1 MSPLFNVNY
10 LSELIIKR
18 RALSMIGSLVLF
30 ILCVL
35 GIPNLTFS
43 PDIDNFFPENNETA
57 EFAQYIDETFLPTEN
72 VVIAI
77 NTPEQSLFNQKT
89 LHLVEQITEKAWT
102 IPHSVRADSITNYS
116 YVRSIEDDL
125 MVEPFIENALELSD
139 EFIRERELAIE
150 SEKPIFGSLI
160 SRDKRT
166 TIVNIVLDPVL
177 EDQAAALTETFDYL
191 LAYLEEIRAQY
202 PDIDIRLVGTPYV
215 EYLSPRLLQ
224 SELPIVMPSMFLLIF
239 ATVYLLLRNAF
250 AVIGTVV
257 IVILSLIS
265 AFGGVGHMDG
275 VLNQVAMTIPI
286 LITTLALAD
295 CVHLLSLYFQNVQ
308 KGLPSQDAMKESLK
322 LNLQPLFLT
331 TLTTSIGFLCLNFA
345 EVYPLRLVGNGVAI
359 GVTLA
364 FIYTIFFL
372 APAISF
378 FTLKAPKRTESQ
390 TRFAKRIA
398 HFSIANPKAIFWGV
412 PIISVMLFLC
422 IPLNTMDDDPTQM
435 YSENYSS
442 FAGDTI
448 WLDEKLGGTFPVS
461 FVATSKQGSV
471 SDPVFLRQVDQFSVW
486 LESQPEVKHV
496 TSLANTMK
504 TLNQSMHGDEESWYL
519 IPESDDLSAQYLFF
533 YEMSLPFGLDL
544 NSSISQDR
552 MSTKVSGSLENMTSY
567 QYLDFEAKVDRY
579 ISENDLEGII
589 SRPSSFRVVYAYL
602 GGIIISQ
609 LFNGL
614 LIGIVLITI
623 VLGVFFRSV
632 LFSVLSVFPNVLPIA
647 LTFGV
652 WGLVF
657 GNVSFMVGV
666 GMGSTLGII
675 VDFSVHLLS
684 KYNHARTSLR
694 MDQEGSVVYA
704 FETVGFALVIMTAV
718 LCIGFLVLNTM
729 SFLPLHDF
737 ARFSSI
743 AFLISLVIDLLL
755 FPNLLIKFDRRVF
768 E

>member
-1 MSPLFNVNY
+1 MNRFLNTSY
-10 LSELIIKR
+10 LSELIIKKR
-18 RALSMIGSLVLF
+18 ILSMLFCLVLLV
-30 ILCVL
+30 ICVQGL
-35 GIPNLTFS
+35 PKLTFS
-43 PDIDNFFPENNETA
+43 PDMDNFFPENNDTA
-57 EFAQYIDETFLPTEN
+57 EFAQYIDDTFLPTEN

-77 NTPEQSLFNQKT
+77 STPRESLFDQET
-89 LHLVEQITEKAWT
+89 LYLIEQMTDKAWT

-116 YVRSIEDDL
+116 YVRSVEDDL
-125 MVEPFIENALELSD
+125 MVEPFIEDALQLSD
-139 EFIRERELAIE
+139 EFIRNRALVVEG
-150 SEKPIFGSLI
+150 EKPIFGSLI
-160 SRDKRT
+160 SKDKKT
-166 TIVNIVLDPVL
+166 TVINIVLDPVI
-177 EDQAAALTETFDYL
+177 EDKALASTETFDYL
-191 LAYLEEIRAQY
+191 LSYLEEVRANH
-202 PDIDIRLVGTPYV
+202 PHLDIRLLGTPYV

-224 SELPIVMPSMFLLIF
+224 SEMPIVMPSMFLLIF
-239 ATVYLLLRNAF
+239 VTVYLLLRSAF
-250 AVIGTVV
+250 AVIGTVFV
-257 IVILSLIS
+257 VALSLVS
-265 AFGGVGHMDG
+265 AFGGIGHMNG

-295 CVHLLSLYFQNVQ
+295 CVHLFSLYFQNVQ
-308 KGLPSQDAMKESLK
+308 KGLSSPDAMIKSLE

-345 EVYPLRLVGNGVAI
+345 EVYPLRLVGNGVAV
-359 GVTLA
+359 GVVLA
-364 FIYTIFFL
+364 FVYTIFFL

-378 FTLKAPKRTESQ
+378 LNLKAPKRTESQ

-398 HFSIANPKAIFWGV
+398 YFSIGNSKSIFWGV
-412 PIISVMLFLC
+412 PIVSVLLILC
-422 IPLNTMDDDPTQM
+422 IPLNTHDDDPTQM

-442 FAGDTI
+442 FAKDTL

-461 FVATSKQGSV
+461 FLATSKEGSV
-471 SDPVFLRQVDQFSVW
+471 SDPAFLREVEQFSDW
-486 LESQPEVKHV
+486 LESQAEVRHV

-504 TLNQSMHGDEESWYL
+504 TLNESMHGDQESWYV
-519 IPESDDLSAQYLFF
+519 IPESQDLSAQYLFF

-552 MSTKVSGSLENMTSY
+552 QSTKISASLKNMTSNE
-567 QYLDFEAKVDRY
+567 YLGFESEVDKY
-579 ISENDLEGII
+579 IAENGLEGVI
-589 SRPSSFRVVYAYL
+589 SRPSSFRVVFAYL
-602 GGIIISQ
+602 GGIILNQ

-623 VLGVFFRSV
+623 VLGLFFRSV

-684 KYNHARTSLR
+684 KYNHARETMR
-694 MDQEGSVVYA
+694 MDQESSVVYA

-718 LCIGFLVLNTM
+718 LCIGFLVLNTI

-755 FPNLLIKFDRRVF
+755 FPNLLIKFDKRVY